1 LVSKSYKNKKPCKR
15 WFWGYREFEIH
26 SALPVQRILEILSEN
41 VQPERKLLQLKP
53 KTFFGCV
60 DSKEFVIR
68 NNNAYMQRVYGNIVR
83 EGEGSK
89 LVFMMREDLG
99 PIIAFSLCF
108 VVASAFLSKDISSLI
123 NWLTYYVIV
132 LFVLRVFFYLLFRF
146 DAACIRRKL
155 LRIFE

>member
-1 LVSKSYKNKKPCKR
+1 VVSKPYKSKKPCKR

-26 SALPVQRILEILSEN
+26 TALPVQRILEILSEN
-41 VQPERKLLQLKP
+41 VQPERKLLQLKQKP
-53 KTFFGCV
+53 FFGCV
-60 DSKEFVIR
+60 DSEEFMIR

-83 EGEGSK
+83 EGKGSI
-89 LVFMMREDLG
+89 LVFKMREDMG